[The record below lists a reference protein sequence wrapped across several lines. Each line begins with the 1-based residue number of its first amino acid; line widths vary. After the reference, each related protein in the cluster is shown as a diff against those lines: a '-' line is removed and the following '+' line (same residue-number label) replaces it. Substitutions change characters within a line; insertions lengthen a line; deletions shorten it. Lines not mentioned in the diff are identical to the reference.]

1 MTTAA
6 LHLPLSAPAEEATA
20 EARVLAALARLP
32 VGTPFTAQEAT
43 EYAEDRAAIDA
54 GGPGRSSR
62 DVMAAAR
69 ARFDG

>member
-6 LHLPLSAPAEEATA
+6 RPLPLPALPEQETA
-20 EARVLAALARLP
+20 EAQILAALDRLP

-43 EYAEDRAAIDA
+43 EYAEDRTAIDA
-54 GGPGRSSR
+54 GGPGRSNR

-69 ARFDG
+69 AHFAG